1 MARPLSILPSN
12 IPVIDV
18 NNNFTPAWYIFMQN
32 LWLRV
37 GGSVSQSNDDL
48 IIGQLDDAGIE
59 EIKSDLYAIKDEIN
73 SAPAFQQGY
82 DYNPAEVAIT
92 GGAISGVSVTG
103 ASISSSPISGSSG
116 SFTTLSASGDVSLS
130 KTMTPFGTTGAQ
142 TINNSMGRVNFAAA
156 ATTLVVT
163 NSLCSVNSIIMC
175 SIGTADATMKSV
187 VVAANAGSFTI
198 TANAPATAETRVNF
212 LLLN

>member
-1 MARPLSILPSN
+1 MAQPISILPSN
-12 IPVIDV
+12 IPVLDT

-32 LWLRV
+32 LWLRA
-37 GGSVSQSNDDL
+37 GGAVSQSNNDL

-59 EIKSDLYAIKDEIN
+59 EIKAELYSMRDGVN
-73 SAPAFQQGY
+73 SAPVVQQGY

-92 GGAISGVSVTG
+92 GGAISGVSVAG
-103 ASISSSPISGSSG
+103 SSIGGSPISGSSG

-163 NSLCSVNSIIMC
+163 NSLCSTTSIIMC
-175 SIGTADATMKSV
+175 SIGTVDATMKSV

-198 TANAPATAETRVNF
+198 TANAAATAETRVNF